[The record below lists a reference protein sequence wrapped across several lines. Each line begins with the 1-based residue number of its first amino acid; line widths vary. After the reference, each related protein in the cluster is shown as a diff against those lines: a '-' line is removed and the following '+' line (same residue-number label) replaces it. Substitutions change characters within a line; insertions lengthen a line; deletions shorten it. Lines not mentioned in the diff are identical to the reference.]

1 MTNCPRTGIAM
12 SLKSGLFGCCL
23 RARPSLFKS
32 MARTFGLPFCLAALL
47 KLIHDICQ
55 FVGPVMLDK
64 MLNFLKDE
72 SVDSSK
78 GYQYALI
85 MFVAALFQSL
95 CLRNYFYLCFRTGM
109 RLRSSCVTM
118 VYNKALRL
126 SVASR
131 AKSSP
136 FHSLTP

>member
-1 MTNCPRTGIAM
+1 MP
-12 SLKSGLFGCCL
+12 LKSGLFGCCL
-23 RARPSLFKS
+23 RTRPSLFKS

-118 VYNKALRL
+118 VYSKALRL

-131 AKSSP
+131 AKSFP
-136 FHSLTP
+136 FHPLTP

>member
-1 MTNCPRTGIAM
+1 MAANVASPFPCYCRHN
-12 SLKSGLFGCCL
+12 
-23 RARPSLFKS
+23 LFKS
-32 MARTFGLPFCLAALL
+32 MSNSFGLPFLAAAGL

-55 FVGPVMLDK
+55 FIGPI
-64 MLNFLKDE
+64 MLNKVTTFLEDMEAPKAD
-72 SVDSSK
+72 
-78 GYQYALI
+78 GYKYALI

-136 FHSLTP
+136 FHSLTS

>member
-1 MTNCPRTGIAM
+1 M
-12 SLKSGLFGCCL
+12 SNS
-23 RARPSLFKS
+23 
-32 MARTFGLPFCLAALL
+32 FGLPFLAAAGL

-55 FVGPVMLDK
+55 FIGPI
-64 MLNFLKDE
+64 MLNKVTTFLEDMEAPKAD
-72 SVDSSK
+72 
-78 GYQYALI
+78 GYKYALI

-136 FHSLTP
+136 FHSLTS

>member
-1 MTNCPRTGIAM
+1 
-12 SLKSGLFGCCL
+12 
-23 RARPSLFKS
+23 
-32 MARTFGLPFCLAALL
+32 
-47 KLIHDICQ
+47 
-55 FVGPVMLDK
+55 MLDK

-72 SVDSSK
+72 SVDPSK

-131 AKSSP
+131 AKYTEGEIMNLMEVDSQKIQDITSYLQTIWSGP
-136 FHSLTP
+136 FQIIVSLVLLWRQ